1 MLYSLF
7 KTIHFVRSY
16 EILKSGAPITKDI
29 ILVAVFSNF
38 ALLKEYVP
46 IFYRVAYS
54 PGSPT
59 DRASIFP

>member
-1 MLYSLF
+1 M
-7 KTIHFVRSY
+7 RSY